1 MECIKVTDKDISKF
15 NEDNLM
21 FITNPGRMGDL
32 YGTTFVMMEDNKLKE
47 YYCENIFKSISIV
60 KVFPEWKNTIST
72 KDNKS
77 NKYKYVYMGF
87 GNGLCIDKRI
97 YDKYYPYLLEEVK
110 KDDLYSEED
119 GDNYNPCINYSN
131 WKNALDKM
139 VEKEKILLKK

>member
-21 FITNPGRMGDL
+21 FITNPGRMGDM
-32 YGTTFVMMEDNKLKE
+32 YGTTFVMNENNELKE
-47 YYCENIFKSISIV
+47 YYLDNIFKSTNIV

-110 KDDLYSEED
+110 KDDLYAEED
-119 GDNYNPCINYSN
+119 GDNYNPCINYSH

-139 VEKEKILLKK
+139 IEKEKLLLKK